1 MTDNQI
7 RSIHLILTRRAEF
20 PQVRFEIIVMYYD
33 IVGSLPLELLV
44 QIVEYLDLE
53 DIVRSQRVSI
63 AQVKTRKL
71 VLHTDRA

>member
-1 MTDNQI
+1 
-7 RSIHLILTRRAEF
+7 
-20 PQVRFEIIVMYYD
+20 MYYD

-71 VLHTDRA
+71 VLYTDRA